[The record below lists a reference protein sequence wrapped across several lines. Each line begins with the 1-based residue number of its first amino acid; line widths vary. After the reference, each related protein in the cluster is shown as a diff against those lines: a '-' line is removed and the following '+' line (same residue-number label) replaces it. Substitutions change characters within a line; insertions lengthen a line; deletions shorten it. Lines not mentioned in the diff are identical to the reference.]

1 MAAAQSFGA
10 GLSPPNAAVSI
21 CSHTFAQA
29 SLSTWLLLCIK
40 QITKLTKTNK
50 KICSSDIYSQ
60 TCVFCQLH
68 DFILCHA
75 SPLALM
81 AFAIPTAVPFCAG

>member
-21 CSHTFAQA
+21 CSHNFAQA
-29 SLSTWLLLCIK
+29 SLSLVNASL

-50 KICSSDIYSQ
+50 KICSSTSIRKPALLPSQ
-60 TCVFCQLH
+60 ISSCVMLH
-68 DFILCHA
+68 LW
-75 SPLALM
+75 L
-81 AFAIPTAVPFCAG
+81 